1 MTHSIMMALMCS
13 HLSGSQNQK
22 KGARAP
28 KIPKHNA
35 ETWGEA
41 LSPLHANVC
50 VCDEYSLPLER
61 RYRDTHFIRYIE
73 TYIIHLLVVRV
84 ALDAGLLLGSLNST
98 CPARINLFI
107 N

>member
-1 MTHSIMMALMCS
+1 MMALMCS

-61 RYRDTHFIRYIE
+61 RYRDTHFICNIQ

-84 ALDAGLLLGSLNST
+84 ALASGLLLGYFNST
-98 CPARINLFI
+98 CPAHINLFI

>member
-1 MTHSIMMALMCS
+1 MCS

-28 KIPKHNA
+28 KILKHNA

-50 VCDEYSLPLER
+50 VCDEYSQPLDR
-61 RYRDTHFIRYIE
+61 RYGDTHFICNVL
-73 TYIIHLLVVRV
+73 TYIIHLWLVGWLYLQVC
-84 ALDAGLLLGSLNST
+84 SLV
-98 CPARINLFI
+98 L
-107 N
+107 